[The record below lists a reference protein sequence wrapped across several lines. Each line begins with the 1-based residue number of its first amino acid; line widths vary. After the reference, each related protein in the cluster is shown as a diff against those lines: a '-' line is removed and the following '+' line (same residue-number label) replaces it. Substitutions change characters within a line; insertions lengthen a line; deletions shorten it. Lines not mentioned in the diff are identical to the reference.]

1 MSAADSVVV
10 TYREVERILLQTEAA
25 KGFEE
30 AAKSDPT
37 LSDLQRATRM
47 AATGHVLT
55 QLRKAEREARPN
67 VLNSPQ
73 DALAARFQSLIAS
86 GAGGELKLAPLPAG
100 GLEAKFDTKDWAAWG
115 GTWLWAKLFHI
126 VPHAMVRPQTTV
138 ANPLP
143 ESARI
148 AVLGD
153 WGTDL
158 YGAPK
163 IARQIKKD
171 KKPYSMLLHLG
182 DVYYTGTNSEE
193 KSRFLDNWPYRKEA
207 INRALNSNHE
217 MYSGGD
223 AYFEEALPKFG
234 QDGSYFAYQNK
245 HWTLVG
251 LDVAYRDHAI
261 DDEQVE
267 WLRTIIR
274 GAGDRRLVLF
284 SHHQLYSHFESQ
296 GDKLWNHPGF
306 GAILKSKRVFAWYWG
321 HEHRC
326 AIFENRDERFGLF
339 GRCIGHSGM
348 PQSRDRTR
356 NLPRAAEWGA
366 AEWRRQSAA
375 VVAGNQLPSCLVLDG
390 PNPYILNE
398 EDKFSPNGYAVLN
411 FDGPKLT
418 EEVRSADGLV
428 IYQRVLAT

>member
-143 ESARI
+143 ESAVI
-148 AVLGD
+148 
-153 WGTDL
+153 
-158 YGAPK
+158 GA
-163 IARQIKKD
+163 QT
-171 KKPYSMLLHLG
+171 SMAPR
-182 DVYYTGTNSEE
+182 
-193 KSRFLDNWPYRKEA
+193 KSRD
-207 INRALNSNHE
+207 
-217 MYSGGD
+217 
-223 AYFEEALPKFG
+223 
-234 QDGSYFAYQNK
+234 
-245 HWTLVG
+245 
-251 LDVAYRDHAI
+251 
-261 DDEQVE
+261 
-267 WLRTIIR
+267 
-274 GAGDRRLVLF
+274 
-284 SHHQLYSHFESQ
+284 
-296 GDKLWNHPGF
+296 
-306 GAILKSKRVFAWYWG
+306 KSKRTKNHTQCFYTSEMCTTRV
-321 HEHRC
+321 
-326 AIFENRDERFGLF
+326 
-339 GRCIGHSGM
+339 
-348 PQSRDRTR
+348 RTLKR
-356 NLPRAAEWGA
+356 NLGFWTTGRIEKKPLIA
-366 AEWRRQSAA
+366 
-375 VVAGNQLPSCLVLDG
+375 L
-390 PNPYILNE
+390 
-398 EDKFSPNGYAVLN
+398 
-411 FDGPKLT
+411 
-418 EEVRSADGLV
+418 
-428 IYQRVLAT
+428 